1 MNHTVNNMME
11 LVDDD
16 HNNNILKIDSNV
28 LNPSIWTSLVGFC
41 LKPFENAHLAIIV
54 MFFLPFFFVL
64 ADILFLRQKKNYS
77 IDVRAA
83 ARHKKKSCCWELK
96 KNFGHYS
103 CFQHSA
109 SSCCWFSFDSRRRP
123 AAKRVDCAMA
133 KNPRAQQ
140 FAKWRRTMMDFHST
154 STAQSKSN
162 CVKIVDNEADHTTRP
177 HRHLF
182 SSATRAILNCQRISG
197 INYLLLCAR
206 LQVCDCGCVG
216 QSRHGVF
223 DLALQSL
230 ETKLNQSWQSVSQIL
245 SDEISNRKMD
255 FN

>member
-1 MNHTVNNMME
+1 MME

-41 LKPFENAHLAIIV
+41 LRPFENAHLAIIV
-54 MFFLPFFFVL
+54 MFFLPS
-64 ADILFLRQKKNYS
+64 FLYLLIFCSFDKKKLLNWRQS
-77 IDVRAA
+77 RGSAQ
-83 ARHKKKSCCWELK
+83 KKSCCWELK

-140 FAKWRRTMMDFHST
+140 FAMWRRTMMDFHST